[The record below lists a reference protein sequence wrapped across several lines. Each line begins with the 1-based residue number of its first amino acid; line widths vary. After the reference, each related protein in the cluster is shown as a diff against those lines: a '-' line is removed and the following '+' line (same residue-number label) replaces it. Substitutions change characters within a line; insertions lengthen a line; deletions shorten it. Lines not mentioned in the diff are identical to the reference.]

1 MTSTQRVR
9 IAAFQLLYGLDA
21 VGAPDEPEESVLSSL
36 RDSVSEESE
45 ELEPRELRQAEKLA
59 LAAFAG
65 RRDADALFEEL
76 SPGWPASRQ
85 PAVDRAILR
94 LAYHEMV
101 SQKTPPKVAIDE
113 AVDMAR
119 QFSTEKSPSF
129 VNALLDAAMRRL
141 AGQPTDTVEPN
152 AC

>member
-21 VGAPDEPEESVLSSL
+21 VGAPDDADEPVLASL
-36 RDSVSEESE
+36 RDSVAEESE
-45 ELEPRELRQAEKLA
+45 DLEPRELRQAEKLA
-59 LAAFAG
+59 LTAFAA
-65 RRDADALFEEL
+65 RREADELFEEL

-94 LAYHEMV
+94 LAYHEMAT
-101 SQKTPPKVAIDE
+101 QKTPPKVAIDE
-113 AVDMAR
+113 AVEMAR
-119 QFSTEKSPSF
+119 QFSTEKSPGF

>member
-21 VGAPDEPEESVLSSL
+21 VGAPDKPDEPVLASL
-36 RDSVSEESE
+36 RDSVAEESE
-45 ELEPRELRQAEKLA
+45 DLEPRELRQAEKLA
-59 LAAFAG
+59 LSAFVA
-65 RRDADALFEEL
+65 RREADELFEEL

-94 LAYHEMV
+94 LAYHEMA

>member
-21 VGAPDEPEESVLSSL
+21 VGAPDDPDEPMLASL
-36 RDSVSEESE
+36 RDSVAEESDD
-45 ELEPRELRQAEKLA
+45 LEPRELRQAEKLA
-59 LAAFAG
+59 LSAFAA
-65 RRDADALFEEL
+65 RRDADELFEEL

-94 LAYHEMV
+94 LAYHEMA
-101 SQKTPPKVAIDE
+101 SQKTPSKVAIDE
-113 AVDMAR
+113 AVDMAK
-119 QFSTEKSPSF
+119 QFSTEKSPGF
-129 VNALLDAAMRRL
+129 INALLDAAMRRL
-141 AGQPTDTVEPN
+141 AGQPTGTVEPN